1 MSYCSPV
8 RAPEAVSYRRS
19 MRIQAAA
26 FSICTAAVL
35 LTACSTAGDH
45 STAPPVSAARVNS
58 VQADLDSAV
67 GSGAVGAIATLTEG
81 DSESVSTS
89 GVADINART
98 PIPTDRPQHVR
109 VGSVTKTFTAA
120 IVLQLV
126 AEQKVDLDRPID
138 TYLPDLFTGTGV
150 NGQAITVRQILGH
163 RSGLPEL
170 TGSPGESEYSAAH
183 DGRTFTPDQVIALA
197 LRNPAQFAPGARF
210 EYTNTNY
217 LVAGRL
223 IEVVTG
229 HSYGDELRDRIIAPL
244 NLSGTYL
251 PAAGETGLREPHPI
265 GYRTLDGVITDVTR
279 IEPSLPW
286 SAGGL
291 VSTGADLNRFYTA
304 LSAGRVV
311 PQPQLQQ
318 MLDGVDMGT
327 GDGMFYGL
335 GLGYTRLPCGAQ
347 FIGHNGGI
355 FGFSVISGATS
366 AGRAVTLSYTGT
378 PGDIDSR
385 SRLTHALCN

>member
-1 MSYCSPV
+1 
-8 RAPEAVSYRRS
+8 

-26 FSICTAAVL
+26 FSICTGAVL
-35 LTACSTAGDH
+35 LTACSTAGE
-45 STAPPVSAARVNS
+45 STAPLVSADRVNS

-81 DSESVSTS
+81 DSETVLTS
-89 GVADINART
+89 GVADISARS
-98 PIPTDRPQHVR
+98 PIPADRPQHVR

-120 IVLQLV
+120 IVLQLA
-126 AEQKVDLDRPID
+126 AEHRVDLDRPIA

-150 NGQAITVRQILGH
+150 NGQAVTVRQILGH

-183 DGRTFTPDQVIALA
+183 EGRTFDPDQVITQA

-229 HSYGDELRDRIIAPL
+229 HRYSDELRDRITAPL
-244 NLSGTYL
+244 NLSDTYL
-251 PAAGETGLREPHPI
+251 PAAGDTDLREPHPI
-265 GYRTLDGVITDVTR
+265 GYRTIDGEITDVTH

-286 SAGGL
+286 SAGAL

-304 LSAGRVV
+304 LSAGQVV

-318 MLDGVDMGT
+318 MLDGVDMGN

-335 GLGYTRLPCGAQ
+335 GLGYTELPCGAQ

-355 FGFSVISGATS
+355 FGFTALSGATS

-378 PGDIDSR
+378 PADTDSR
-385 SRLTHALCN
+385 SMLTHALCD

>member
-1 MSYCSPV
+1 
-8 RAPEAVSYRRS
+8 
-19 MRIQAAA
+19 MRIQAVTA
-26 FSICTAAVL
+26 SICAAAVL
-35 LTACSTAGDH
+35 LTACGTSGNH
-45 STAPPVSAARVNS
+45 STAPVVSAARVHS

-67 GSGAVGAIATLTEG
+67 DSGAVGAIATLTEG
-81 DSESVSTS
+81 DSETVATS
-89 GVADINART
+89 GVADISTRSPMPA
-98 PIPTDRPQHVR
+98 DRPQHVR

-120 IVLQLV
+120 IVLQLA
-126 AEQKVDLDRPID
+126 AEHEVELDRPIAA
-138 TYLPDLFTGTGV
+138 YLPGLFSGDSV

-170 TGSPGESEYSAAH
+170 TGSPGDSEYRAAH
-183 DGRTFTPDQVIALA
+183 DGRTFDPDQVIAEA
-197 LRNPAQFAPGARF
+197 LRQPAQFAPGTRF

-223 IEVVTG
+223 IEMVTG
-229 HSYGDELRDRIIAPL
+229 HRYSDELRDRITAPL

-251 PAAGETGLREPHPI
+251 PATGETGLRAPHPT
-265 GYRTLDGVITDVTR
+265 GYRAIDGVLTDVTR

-286 SAGGL
+286 SAGAL

-304 LSAGRVV
+304 LSAGQVV
-311 PQPQLQQ
+311 PQPQLEQ
-318 MLDGVDMGT
+318 MLDGVDMGN

-335 GLGYTRLPCGAQ
+335 GLGYTELPCGAQ

-355 FGFSVISGATS
+355 FGFSALTGATS

-378 PGDIDSR
+378 PAESDSR
-385 SRLTHALCN
+385 SRLTHALCD

>member
-1 MSYCSPV
+1 MSYYSPV
-8 RAPEAVSYRRS
+8 RAPVAVSYRRF

-26 FSICTAAVL
+26 FTICTAAVL
-35 LTACSTAGDH
+35 LTTCSTAGE
-45 STAPPVSAARVNS
+45 STAPLESAARLHT

-67 GSGAVGAIATLTEG
+67 GSGAVGAIATLSEG
-81 DSESVSTS
+81 GSATVLTS
-89 GVADINART
+89 GVADINTRS
-98 PIPTDRPQHVR
+98 PIAADQPQHVR

-126 AEQKVDLDRPID
+126 AEHTVDLDRPIAN
-138 TYLPDLFTGTGV
+138 YLPDLFAGTAV
-150 NGQAITVRQILGH
+150 NGQAVTVRQILGH

-183 DGRTFTPDQVIALA
+183 EGRTFDPDQVITQA

-229 HSYGDELRDRIIAPL
+229 HRYSDELRDRITAPL
-244 NLSGTYL
+244 NLSDTYL
-251 PAAGETGLREPHPI
+251 PAAGDTDLREPHPI
-265 GYRTLDGVITDVTR
+265 GYRTIDGEITDVTH

-286 SAGGL
+286 SAGAL

-304 LSAGRVV
+304 LSAGDVV

-318 MLDGVDMGT
+318 MLDGVDMGN

-335 GLGYTRLPCGAQ
+335 GLGYTELPCGTQ

-355 FGFSVISGATS
+355 FGFTALSGATS

-378 PGDIDSR
+378 PADTDRR
-385 SRLTHALCN
+385 SMLTHALCD

>member
-1 MSYCSPV
+1 
-8 RAPEAVSYRRS
+8 
-19 MRIQAAA
+19 MRIQAVAA
-26 FSICTAAVL
+26 SFCTAAVL
-35 LTACSTAGDH
+35 LTACGTAGEH
-45 STAPPVSAARVNS
+45 STAPLVSAARVHR

-81 DSESVSTS
+81 DSETVSTS
-89 GVADINART
+89 GVADISTRS
-98 PIPTDRPQHVR
+98 PIPADRPQHVR

-120 IVLQLV
+120 VVLQLA
-126 AEQKVDLDRPID
+126 AEHKVDLDRPID
-138 TYLPDLFTGTGV
+138 TYLPGLFTGTGV

-183 DGRTFTPDQVIALA
+183 DGRTFAPDQVITLA

-229 HSYGDELRDRIIAPL
+229 HRYSDELRDRITAPL
-244 NLSGTYL
+244 NLSDTYL
-251 PAAGETGLREPHPI
+251 PAAGDTDLREPHPI
-265 GYRTLDGVITDVTR
+265 GYRTLDGVLTDVTH

-286 SAGGL
+286 SAGAL

-304 LSAGRVV
+304 LSAGQVV

-335 GLGYTRLPCGAQ
+335 GLGYTQLPCGAQ

-355 FGFSVISGATS
+355 FGFSAITGATS

-378 PGDIDSR
+378 PADTDSR
-385 SRLTHALCN
+385 SLLTRALCD

>member
-1 MSYCSPV
+1 
-8 RAPEAVSYRRS
+8 

-26 FSICTAAVL
+26 LSICTAAVL
-35 LTACSTAGDH
+35 LTACGTAGDH
-45 STAPPVSAARVNS
+45 STAPLVSAARMHN

-67 GSGAVGAIATLTEG
+67 GSGAVAAIATLTEG
-81 DSESVSTS
+81 DSETVSTS
-89 GVADINART
+89 GLADISTRSQ
-98 PIPTDRPQHVR
+98 IPADGPQHVR

-120 IVLQLV
+120 IVLQLA
-126 AEQKVDLDRPID
+126 AEHTVDLDRPIA

-150 NGQAITVRQILGH
+150 NGQVITVRQILGH

-170 TGSPGESEYSAAH
+170 TGSAGEEPGESEYRAAH
-183 DGRTFTPDQVIALA
+183 SGRTFDPDQVITEA

-210 EYTNTNY
+210 QYTNTNY

-229 HSYGDELRDRIIAPL
+229 HRYSDELRDRITAPL
-244 NLSGTYL
+244 DLSDTYL
-251 PAAGETGLREPHPI
+251 PAAGDTGLREPHPI
-265 GYRTLDGVITDVTR
+265 GYRTIDGVITDVTH

-286 SAGGL
+286 SAGAL

-304 LSAGRVV
+304 LSDGKVV

-318 MLDGVDMGT
+318 MLDGVDMGN

-335 GLGYTRLPCGAQ
+335 GLGYTQLPCGAQ

-355 FGFSVISGATS
+355 FGFSAITGATS

-385 SRLTHALCN
+385 SLLTHALCD

>member
-1 MSYCSPV
+1 
-8 RAPEAVSYRRS
+8 

-35 LTACSTAGDH
+35 LTACSTAGE
-45 STAPPVSAARVNS
+45 STAPLVSADRVNS

-81 DSESVSTS
+81 DSETVLTS
-89 GVADINART
+89 GVADIGARS
-98 PIPTDRPQHVR
+98 PIPADRPQHVR

-120 IVLQLV
+120 IVLQLA
-126 AEQKVDLDRPID
+126 AEHAVDLDRPIA
-138 TYLPDLFTGTGV
+138 TYLPDLFTGTAV
-150 NGQAITVRQILGH
+150 NGQAVTVRQILGH

-183 DGRTFTPDQVIALA
+183 DGRTFDPDQVIAQA
-197 LRNPAQFAPGARF
+197 LRNPPQFAPGARF

-229 HSYGDELRDRIIAPL
+229 HRYSDELRDRITAPL
-244 NLSGTYL
+244 NLSDTYL
-251 PAAGETGLREPHPI
+251 PAAGDTDLREPHPI
-265 GYRTLDGVITDVTR
+265 GYRTIDGEITDVTH

-286 SAGGL
+286 SAGAL

-304 LSAGRVV
+304 LSAGQVV
-311 PQPQLQQ
+311 PQPQLRQ
-318 MLDGVDMGT
+318 MLDGVDMGN

-335 GLGYTRLPCGAQ
+335 GLGYTELPCGTQ

-355 FGFSVISGATS
+355 FGFTALTGATS

-378 PGDIDSR
+378 PADIDSR
-385 SRLTHALCN
+385 SRLTHALCD